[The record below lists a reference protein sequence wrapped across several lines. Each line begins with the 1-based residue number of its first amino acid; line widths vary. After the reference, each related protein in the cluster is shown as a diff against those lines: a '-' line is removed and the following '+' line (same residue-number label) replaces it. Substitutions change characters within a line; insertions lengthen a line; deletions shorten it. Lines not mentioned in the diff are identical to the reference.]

1 MPIRRLVALRGRP
14 AAVAGIALLL
24 FSAGCSSDSV
34 PSDSAAATSAAP
46 TARATSVPTPRPTPT
61 PEPTPR
67 FTNAPDP
74 ELAALFPATVGGVP
88 LVVAPVESFALTPGD
103 VGLAYG
109 ELGVRFETLAI
120 AYAEQPRLTVYAVRV
135 DGPVTTED
143 LEPYLESAGRYVGIA
158 GLERDP
164 WELTEAGGH
173 RVWMRAGD
181 NATASGTVIYTW
193 TDGEFVF
200 LVIGV
205 DDGMIRSLIAAL
217 PGEAPPTPPP
227 APSGSG
233 DVPSPSPAG
242 G

>member
-1 MPIRRLVALRGRP
+1 MPIRRLVAPRGRP
-14 AAVAGIALLL
+14 AAVAAIALLL
-24 FSAGCSSDSV
+24 CAGCSAESV
-34 PSDSAAATSAAP
+34 PTDTAPAASTAPSARP
-46 TARATSVPTPRPTPT
+46 TPVPTPRATPT

-74 ELAALFPATVGGVP
+74 ELAALFPATIAGVA

-120 AYAEQPRLTVYAVRV
+120 AYSEQPRLTVYAVRV
-135 DGPVTTED
+135 GGPVTTDD
-143 LEPYLESAGRYVGIA
+143 LEPYLDSAGRYVGIA
-158 GLERDP
+158 GLERQP

-173 RVWMRAGD
+173 RVWTRAGD
-181 NATASGTVIYTW
+181 DATAAGTVIYTW
-193 TDGEFVF
+193 AGDQFVF

-205 DDGMIRSLIAAL
+205 NDGMIRSLIAAL
-217 PGEAPPTPPP
+217 PGEAPP

-233 DVPSPSPAG
+233 PLPSPSPAG